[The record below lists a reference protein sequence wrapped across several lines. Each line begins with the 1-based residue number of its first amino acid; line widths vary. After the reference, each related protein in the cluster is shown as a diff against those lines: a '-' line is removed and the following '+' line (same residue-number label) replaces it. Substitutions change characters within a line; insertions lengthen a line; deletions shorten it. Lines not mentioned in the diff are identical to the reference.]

1 MLSRFGHYT
10 LRVLL
15 LFASACLLTS
25 CAIQPISAPPKA
37 EILWDRWGVP
47 HIFAQDV
54 ASAFHAFGWAQMHSH
69 GDLILR
75 LYAQGRGRG
84 AEFYG
89 QEYLAAD
96 QTVRLLGIP
105 ERGAQWYAEQSPA
118 FKVAMDAFVEGMNDY
133 ARQQP
138 DQILAGHGL
147 LPVEGADLFR
157 HMARV
162 MALFVA
168 ASSECGAYLPGFN
181 ATQPAGSTGWAI
193 APEHAA
199 SGNSMLLANPHLAW
213 DDFQTLYEAH
223 IVTPGMNT
231 YGATWVGFP
240 TLAFA
245 FNDNLGWTH
254 TFNAGDACDLYTLT
268 PSGSALDDA
277 SIFDGY
283 LFDNEVR
290 SFETIT
296 QSVAIKQ
303 ADGSIVSQPFVIQ
316 RAIQGPVLVRNG
328 QPFAIRMGGQDEFP
342 VSGLAE
348 QWWAMGQAQNWVEF
362 EAALQRKQLPLFN
375 VIYADRQGHIFS
387 LFAGNVPVRVNGDAE
402 FWKLPVPGNSA
413 KWLWTEA
420 HSYAELP
427 QQFDPPSG
435 WVQDTSGVP
444 WYMTMPPLDPAEYP
458 QHLAPRAMTD
468 RRQYLRTQQSLK
480 TLSAVDK
487 LAFEQMVDAAQA
499 TQVELT
505 NRVLDELIAA
515 AQQSRSDTAKQAAA
529 VLAAWDRQAEAD
541 SRGTALFT
549 FWYQDWVQ
557 LMLLRLSSGAP
568 ALVPTPALVNGPLLY
583 VTPWSSQNPLDTPQG
598 LFSPSLAVQALESA
612 ANDLQA
618 MDLPLDVPWGEVAR
632 FRRGKVDLPANGG
645 NGDLGILRAINF
657 APGDDGHLEAVGG
670 SAYLA
675 IIEFGDPVQAMVLT
689 TYGNSSQSASPHF
702 GDQLTLAAQK
712 ELRPALRTRSEI
724 EANLEVRMVF
734 GSR

>member
-1 MLSRFGHYT
+1 LFASMLSRVGHYT

-25 CAIQPISAPPKA
+25 CVIKPVSAPPKT
-37 EILWDRWGVP
+37 EILWDRWGIP
-47 HIFAQDV
+47 HIFAQDA
-54 ASAFHAFGWAQMHSH
+54 ASAFRAFGWAQMHSH

-96 QTVRLLGIP
+96 QSVRLLGIP
-105 ERGAQWYAEQSPA
+105 ERGAQWYAEQSPS
-118 FKVAMDAFVEGMNDY
+118 FKVAIDAFVEGMNDY
-133 ARQQP
+133 VRQQP
-138 DQILAGHGL
+138 DQITADHAL
-147 LPVEGADLFR
+147 LPVEGADIFR

-193 APEHAA
+193 APAHSA
-199 SGNSMLLANPHLAW
+199 SSNSMLLANPHLAW
-213 DDFQTLYEAH
+213 DDFQTLYEAQ
-223 IVTPGMNT
+223 IVAPGVNS

-268 PSGSALDDA
+268 PTGSTLD
-277 SIFDGY
+277 DGY
-283 LFDNEVR
+283 LFDNQVR

-303 ADGSIVSQPFVIQ
+303 ADGSIASQPFVTR
-316 RAIQGPVLVRNG
+316 RALQGPVLVRNG
-328 QPFAIRMGGQDEFP
+328 QPFAIRIGGQDEFP

-348 QWWAMGQAQNWVEF
+348 QWWAMGQAQNWAEF
-362 EAALQRKQLPLFN
+362 DAALQRKQLPLFN
-375 VIYADRQGHIFS
+375 VVYADRKGHIFS
-387 LFAGNVPVRVNGDAE
+387 LFAGNVPVRANGNAD
-402 FWKLPVPGNSA
+402 FWKLPVPGDSS

-427 QQFDPPSG
+427 QLFDPPSG

-458 QHLAPRAMTD
+458 QQLAPRAMTD
-468 RRQYLRTQQSLK
+468 RAQYLRTQQSLK
-480 TLSAVDK
+480 TLSAVDH
-487 LAFEQMVDAAQA
+487 LSFEQMVEAAQA
-499 TQVELT
+499 TEVELT

-515 AQQSRSDTAKQAAA
+515 ARQSGSDRAKQAAA
-529 VLAAWDRQAEAD
+529 VLATWNRQAEAD

-549 FWYQDWVQ
+549 FWFQDWVQ

-583 VTPWSSQNPLDTPQG
+583 VTPWSTQDPLDTPQG
-598 LFSPSLAVQALESA
+598 LFSPSLAAQALESA

-618 MDLPLDVPWGEVAR
+618 MGLPLDASWGEVAR

-645 NGDLGILRAINF
+645 NGDLGTFRAFDF
-657 APGDDGHLEAVGG
+657 APGEDGRLEAVAG

-675 IIEFGDPVQAMVLT
+675 LIEFGNPVHAMVLT
-689 TYGNSSQSASPHF
+689 IYGNSSQSASPHF

-712 ELRPALRTRSEI
+712 ELRPALRSRSEI
-724 EANLEVRMVF
+724 EANLEARTVLE
-734 GSR
+734 